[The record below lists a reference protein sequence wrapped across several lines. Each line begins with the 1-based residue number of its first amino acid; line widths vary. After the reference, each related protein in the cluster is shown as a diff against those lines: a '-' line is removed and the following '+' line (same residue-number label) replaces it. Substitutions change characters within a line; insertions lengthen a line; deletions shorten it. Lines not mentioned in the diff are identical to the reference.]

1 MSLLR
6 VKDLH
11 TCFKQAGAPVRAVD
25 GVSFDIEAGQTFAL
39 VGESGCGKSMTAL
52 SALRLLPPGAQI
64 THGAVEFNGQD
75 VLRIPEY
82 QMRRYRGARMAMI
95 FQDPMTALNPVMS
108 IGDQIA
114 EAVRV
119 HRPLSKARA
128 RARAIE
134 LLRQVGIPAPEQR
147 CDEFAHQLSGGMR
160 QRALIAI
167 ALASEPELLIADE
180 PTTALDV
187 TIQAEILA
195 LLKELQQQT
204 GMALWLITHDL
215 GIVAEM
221 ADQVA
226 VMYAG
231 ELVEV
236 APKTAF
242 FDHPM
247 HPYSHKLFAALPEV
261 DKRDTAL
268 STLPGSVPRLN
279 QTFSGCRFAPRCPH
293 ATDHCR
299 QDTPG
304 LRAMG
309 ARQQV
314 RCHYA
319 GELSAPQETVSPW
332 ADAAADLTHAG
343 AALSVRDLMIHF
355 PIRKGLFKRTVGQV
369 RAVDG
374 VSFEVPPGKTL
385 ALVGESGC
393 GKTTLGKGILRLIEP
408 TGGEVWYRDRC
419 LNRLSRGAMQTA
431 RAELQMI
438 FQDPFSSM
446 NPRMLVGD
454 IVDEGMR
461 TLLPDL
467 SAAQRRERAE
477 LLLQQVGLSAED
489 MQRYPHEFSGGQRQ
503 RICIARALAV
513 DPALIVCDEPT
524 SALDVSVQAQILNL
538 LQQLQQE
545 RGLSYLFISHDL
557 AVVAYLADAVAVMY
571 LGRVVEYGSVAEVM
585 DHPAHPYT
593 QALLAAVPKPAA
605 AGERDVIRLGDT
617 LPSPANPPSGC
628 HFHPRCPK
636 AMSECKHTDPESIQL
651 SDSHRVACLLFR
663 NG

>member
-6 VKDLH
+6 VHNLR
-11 TCFKQAGAPVRAVD
+11 TQFRQEGAPVRAVD
-25 GVSFDIEAGQTFAL
+25 GVSFEIEAGQTFAL
-39 VGESGCGKSMTAL
+39 VGESGCGKSVTAL
-52 SALRLLPPGAQI
+52 SAMRLLPVGGQI
-64 THGAVEFNGQD
+64 TSGEVLFNGVD
-75 VLRIPEY
+75 VLRIPESD
-82 QMRRYRGARMAMI
+82 MRSYRGARMAMI

-114 EAVRV
+114 EAVQV
-119 HRPLSKARA
+119 HRSVSQAEARQ
-128 RARAIE
+128 RSID
-134 LLRQVGIPAPEQR
+134 LLHQVGIPSPEQR

-160 QRALIAI
+160 QRAMIAI

-195 LLKELQQQT
+195 LLKDLQQQT

-236 APKTAF
+236 APSSVF
-242 FDHPM
+242 FSRPL
-247 HPYSHKLFAALPEV
+247 HPYTHKLFAALPEI

-268 STLPGSVPRLN
+268 STLPGSVPSLN
-279 QTFSGCRFAPRCPH
+279 QSFSGCRFAPRCGH
-293 ATDHCR
+293 ATDRC
-299 QDTPG
+299 QADTPE
-304 LRAMG
+304 LRDLG
-309 ARQQV
+309 ENQRV

-319 GELSAPQETVSPW
+319 GEVSSSELRG
-332 ADAAADLTHAG
+332 DAWVAAQPDRATDAS
-343 AALSVRDLMIHF
+343 LSVRDLKIHF
-355 PIRKGLFKRTVGQV
+355 PIRKGLFKRTVGWV
-369 RAVDG
+369 KAVDG
-374 VSFEVPPGKTL
+374 VSFDVPPGQTL

-408 TGGEVWYRDRC
+408 TGGEVWYRERC
-419 LNRLSRGAMQTA
+419 LNQLSRQAMQQS
-431 RAELQMI
+431 RADLQMI

-446 NPRMLVGD
+446 NPRMLIGE
-454 IVDEGMR
+454 ILEEGMR
-461 TLLPDL
+461 SLQPDMLPE
-467 SAAQRRERAE
+467 QRRVRAE
-477 LLLQQVGLSAED
+477 TLLQQVGLSREA

-513 DPALIVCDEPT
+513 NPSLIVCDEPT

-557 AVVAYLADAVAVMY
+557 AVVAYLADSVAVMY
-571 LGRVVEYGSVAEVM
+571 LGRIVEYGTVGEVM
-585 DHPAHPYT
+585 DSPSHPYT
-593 QALLAAVPKPAA
+593 QALLAAVPKPDSD
-605 AGERDVIRLGDT
+605 GSRPVLRLGDVM
-617 LPSPANPPSGC
+617 PSPANPPSGC

-636 AMSECKHTDPESIQL
+636 AMPDCASVDPQTIAL
-651 SDSHRVACLLFR
+651 SDSHQVRCLLFR
-663 NG
+663 NE